1 MDIQRTVL
9 WVVFSL
15 SLLLLWDN
23 WMRHTGRPSMFFPGM
38 TSQEAKPAAG
48 GAPKSDVPHATQ
60 ANTAAAPTA
69 ATVPGGNA
77 AAVQGQRITNTTD
90 VVKADIDTLGGEL
103 VRLELLKQ
111 RDTTDPSK
119 NVVLFDSEPNRTYL
133 GQPGLIGGP
142 YPKSQIKLR
151 CLAWTARPRFG
162 QP

>member
-23 WMRHTGRPSMFFPGM
+23 WMRHTGRPSMFPPGPPPP
-38 TSQEAKPAAG
+38 AAPPAAG
-48 GAPKSDVPHATQ
+48 GAPKSDVPQATQ
-60 ANTAAAPTA
+60 ANNAAAPTA

-77 AAVQGQRITNTTD
+77 AAVQGQRITITTD

-119 NVVLFDSEPNRTYL
+119 KMVLFETEPNRTYHS
-133 GQPGLIGGP
+133 QTSQNGGP
-142 YPKSQIKLR
+142 FPNHKSSFVAL
-151 CLAWTARPRFG
+151 PG
-162 QP
+162 